1 MLHQEGILK
10 KERSKLEPGAKT
22 GGIWDLIRPSANR
35 RLCLRSITSR
45 LILSGALRLRFS
57 AYCNRGQWKTATRNN
72 IVCGT
77 CCFHDLFYPS
87 LLICQLA
94 DFQEE
99 EIESSLGEAA
109 DPTCFFSQP
118 GKFWWCLA
126 GFGYK
131 SRTLN
136 GYKSRT
142 LKYKHLL
149 LARLA
154 KWALMAPNEF
164 SRCSSQ
170 VTSVPGCISISL
182 PLSSATE

>member
-1 MLHQEGILK
+1 MLERMLHQEGFLNQ
-10 KERSKLEPGAKT
+10 ERSNLEPGAKT
-22 GGIWDLIRPSANR
+22 GGIWDLIRPLANR

-72 IVCGT
+72 IVCRT

-87 LLICQLA
+87 LLIANLQTSRKKKLNLHSEKP
-94 DFQEE
+94 Q
-99 EIESSLGEAA
+99 
-109 DPTCFFSQP
+109 TRHVFFPQP
-118 GKFWWCLA
+118 CKFWWCLA

-142 LKYKHLL
+142 LNAH
-149 LARLA
+149 
-154 KWALMAPNEF
+154 
-164 SRCSSQ
+164 
-170 VTSVPGCISISL
+170 
-182 PLSSATE
+182 